1 MKPEDYN
8 PKAREAF
15 AKSLIDIG
23 VAIFKG
29 IMILII
35 ISPISFLFKLA
46 SEGKEDLSILNNI
59 SDPLFNSFI
68 VLMIIGFGLGYYF
81 RREGLRHLH
90 ELENNIK

>member
-1 MKPEDYN
+1 MNPKNYN

-23 VAIFKG
+23 VGIFKS
-29 IMILII
+29 IMTLVIIVPITFILKGA
-35 ISPISFLFKLA
+35 L
-46 SEGKEDLSILNNI
+46 EGKKDFYALSNV

-68 VLMIIGFGLGYYF
+68 ALMVIGFCLGYYF

-90 ELENNIK
+90 ELENNA